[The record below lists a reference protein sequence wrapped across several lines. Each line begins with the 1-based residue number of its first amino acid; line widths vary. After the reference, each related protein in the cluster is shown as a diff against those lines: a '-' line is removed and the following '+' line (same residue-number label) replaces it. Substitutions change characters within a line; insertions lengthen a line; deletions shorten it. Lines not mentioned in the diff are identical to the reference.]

1 LRTFNT
7 ESPGALIHEIVGG
20 STTENTEGKS
30 GGSSRALLVLRE
42 FSFVLSVLKFLSS
55 MTEQAQLN
63 KITESDVT
71 AFKEHSV

>member
-1 LRTFNT
+1 M
-7 ESPGALIHEIVGG
+7 
-20 STTENTEGKS
+20 KS
-30 GGSSRALLVLRE
+30 GGSSRALLFLRE
-42 FSFVLSVLKFLSS
+42 FFFVLSVLKFLSS